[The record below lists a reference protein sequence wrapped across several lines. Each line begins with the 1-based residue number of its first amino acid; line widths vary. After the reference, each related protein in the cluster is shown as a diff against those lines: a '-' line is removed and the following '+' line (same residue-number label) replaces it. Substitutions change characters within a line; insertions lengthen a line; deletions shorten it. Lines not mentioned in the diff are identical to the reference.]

1 MVRGRSV
8 KSLAYLLGVTARCRL
23 KSKDRPDDQAPR
35 TRNLNVNSPDY
46 TAKGE
51 DLGNRMMKVDHA
63 GEHGAICIYSGQLFM
78 ARLFV
83 PGMVNELKEFL
94 SHERRHRTVFLEEL
108 QRRNYPRCRSYWL
121 CGIGGLALGLVTGIC
136 GLKAIVAT
144 TVAVESVVLK
154 HLAHQLDV
162 LGDIDLHAVAA
173 ITSIVEEEQHH
184 HDHSAAQI
192 DVRDPR
198 FRVLTPMV
206 TAWTEA
212 VIWMGMRS

>member
-1 MVRGRSV
+1 MSAHIQDVR
-8 KSLAYLLGVTARCRL
+8 
-23 KSKDRPDDQAPR
+23 DDTAPR
-35 TRNLNVNSPDY
+35 NRNLSVNSADD
-46 TAKGE
+46 TAH
-51 DLGNRMMKVDHA
+51 DPSIGNRMMKVDHA

-83 PGMVNELKEFL
+83 PGMVSELNEFL
-94 SHERRHRTVFLEEL
+94 SHERRHRAVFQEEL
-108 QRRNYPRCRSYWL
+108 QRRGYPRCRSYWL
-121 CGIGGLALGLVTGIC
+121 CGIGGLVLGLVTGIC
-136 GLKAIVAT
+136 GRKAIVAT

-162 LGDIDLHAVAA
+162 LGDIDPHAVAA
-173 ITSIVEEEQHH
+173 ITSIVDEEQHH

-192 DVRDPR
+192 DVRDPW
-198 FRVLTPMV
+198 FRILAPMV

>member
-1 MVRGRSV
+1 M
-8 KSLAYLLGVTARCRL
+8 KSLAYLLAVTARCRL
-23 KSKDRPDDQAPR
+23 KHKDRPNDHAPR
-35 TRNLNVNSPDY
+35 TRHLNVNSPDY
-46 TAKGE
+46 TAEGE
-51 DLGNRMMKVDHA
+51 GLGNRMMKVDHA

-94 SHERRHRTVFLEEL
+94 SHERRHRTVFQEEL

-121 CGIGGLALGLVTGIC
+121 CGIGGLALGLATGIC
-136 GLKAIVAT
+136 GRKAIVAT

-192 DVRDPR
+192 DVRDPW